1 MDGYS
6 VTEDKALTHHV
17 VMGIIGISFL
27 ILASFSGLFSF
38 ERSANPAFHLYDV
51 YWLSFTGMGLIF
63 MGAAVVTT
71 VCSWETLSAA
81 TKRVVLISVAAMIG
95 ILLFQIFFELFR
107 SLSGAV
113 L

>member
-1 MDGYS
+1 MDGYPMA
-6 VTEDKALTHHV
+6 EDKALTHHV
-17 VMGIIGISFL
+17 VMGIIGLTFL
-27 ILASFSGLFSF
+27 ILASFSELFSF
-38 ERSANPAFHLYDV
+38 EGSANSAFHLYGV

-71 VCSWETLSAA
+71 VYSWETLSAA
-81 TKRVVLISVAAMIG
+81 TKRVVLISVAAMIS

-107 SLSGAV
+107 SLNGLA

>member
-1 MDGYS
+1 MDGYA
-6 VTEDKALTHHV
+6 VTEDRALTHHV
-17 VMGIIGISFL
+17 VLGIIGLTFL
-27 ILASFSGLFSF
+27 ILASFSELFSF
-38 ERSANPAFHLYDV
+38 DQSSNPAYHLYGV

-71 VCSWETLSAA
+71 VYSWETLNAG
-81 TKRVVLISVAAMIG
+81 TKRVVLISVAAMIS

-107 SLSGAV
+107 SLTGSI

>member
-6 VTEDKALTHHV
+6 VTENRALTHHV
-17 VMGIIGISFL
+17 VMGIIGLTFL
-27 ILASFSGLFSF
+27 ILASFSELFSF
-38 ERSANPAFHLYDV
+38 DRSANPAHHLYGV
-51 YWLSFTGMGLIF
+51 YWLSFTGIGLVF

-71 VCSWETLSAA
+71 VYSWETLSAA
-81 TKRVVLISVAAMIG
+81 TKRVVLISVAAMIT

-107 SLSGAV
+107 SLNGSV